1 MTPELQSYYAD
12 RKQTWRNL
20 TFISIC
26 NLGWGIG
33 PSMFMPL
40 MTLVLYDMGM
50 HERMQGVL
58 GMVNSWLVAYL
69 VMYFSWSSDHTVSRI
84 GRRKIYLMLA
94 APFIIVGRIWTFH
107 LPHRRSSQDVVFR
120 SQSQHVPVAQYRLHA
135 AGIPGPLGGPA
146 RSYQWPCWIP
156 GQPLG
161 HPGFECMTHVG
172 AVPGRRY
179 RHDHHHDH
187 GTLHS

>member
-94 APFIIVGRIWTFH
+94 APFIIVPGIVFPWLAGYGLFTCLIVVAVKMLFSDLKASTF
-107 LPHRRSSQDVVFR
+107 
-120 SQSQHVPVAQYRLHA
+120 
-135 AGIPGPLGGPA
+135 PLLNIDCMPRGFLA
-146 RSYQWPCWIP
+146 RS
-156 GQPLG
+156 GALLG
-161 HPGFECMTHVG
+161 VISGLAGFLVNRWG
-172 AVPGRRY
+172 IQGLSA
-179 RHDHHHDH
+179 
-187 GTLHS
+187 